1 MNSQTEF
8 DTSVNAIICECVTA
22 LKLDEQLCGMLPS
35 GVVAITFDEE
45 LLEKIDLDSPQLRD
59 DAQIELRLF
68 VIKVRRFINVKNLDV
83 KDTLKLVREWL
94 IWENSAKPI
103 CDIEPELRTGK
114 IVYAGRGGTGIPI
127 FVLKFKLHFAPAKDA
142 GFTRESSTN
151 LMFAIFGL
159 AEHLS
164 PETGGSFE
172 LVIDLHSF
180 GFGNIDRGILKHLGN
195 IVSKYFPGRIRKC
208 HIVRPPMIVSGL
220 WRLLRPLVPQRWME
234 ILVFHKEATKVGSII
249 GTSQFPT
256 VFGGELEVNDSKW
269 SDVSACAIIN
279 KSELT
284 LSDCV
289 SNS

>member
-195 IVSKYFPGRIRKC
+195 IVSKTHSEVSHRSTSDDCQRIMAVAQTFGATAMDGDFSLSQRG
-208 HIVRPPMIVSGL
+208 HQSGL
-220 WRLLRPLVPQRWME
+220 DHRHLAISNGFWR
-234 ILVFHKEATKVGSII
+234 
-249 GTSQFPT
+249 
-256 VFGGELEVNDSKW
+256 
-269 SDVSACAIIN
+269 
-279 KSELT
+279 
-284 LSDCV
+284 
-289 SNS
+289 